1 MKIKVEWMGDGKQ
14 FNVSLASG
22 EGKQEFL
29 SIKGVRIVQGTDGE
43 FVGWPATKNEN
54 TQKWWRHVWA
64 SDAFASAVIDEARK
78 TKPQRDTRT
87 QGERNRGPRADDDSV
102 PF

>member
-1 MKIKVEWMGDGKQ
+1 MKIKVEWMSDGRQ

-29 SIKGVRIVQGTDGE
+29 AIKGCRIVSGTDGD
-43 FVGWPATKNEN
+43 FIGWPATKNEN
-54 TQKWWRHVWA
+54 SGKWWRHVWG
-64 SDAFASAVIDEARK
+64 SDAFGAAVIEEARK
-78 TKPQRDTRT
+78 TQPARDTRT
-87 QGERNRGPRADDDSV
+87 QGERRAPIGEA

>member
-1 MKIKVEWMGDGKQ
+1 VKIKVEWMTDGRQ
-14 FNVSLASG
+14 FNVSLASA

-29 SIKGVRIVQGTDGE
+29 SIKGCRIVSGGDGE

-64 SDAFASAVIDEARK
+64 SDAFGAAVIAEARK
-78 TKPQRDTRT
+78 SQPASQTTPSR
-87 QGERNRGPRADDDSV
+87 RGAHIDDGA